1 MSGRVIVIGA
11 GMAGLSAAWAL
22 SRRGVEVTVL
32 DRDQRVGGR
41 VLTADIDGA
50 PVELGAGFIANFYP
64 KTLRIARDVGLVGGP
79 APVPTR
85 VAVLRDGRLRGVS
98 AGRLLLTPLIPL
110 ASKMRLLKTV
120 WTVIRRWGSLD
131 LDALWRADR
140 LDTRSVAAYAKAV
153 LDEEILDYILEP
165 GLRSYLYWEPE
176 QTTQAML
183 FIMLKQAATLRR
195 VPVPGGRIA
204 ALPTALARAVPVQLS
219 AEVREVRP
227 QAGGGYNV
235 RADIDGTTQTLTAD
249 GVVCATT
256 ATQVPL
262 LLPELTDEQRGF
274 FGAIRYST
282 TVSVAIPARGPVLR
296 PFSDV
301 LLPRRETPDLAA
313 ATRRLTDNPQPGS
326 RRDVLLLFAS
336 SDGALRLA
344 SADAATVTETLL
356 ADFRAAVPA
365 FDTELE
371 PARSAVQRWPEALPV
386 FDVGHLRAL
395 RRFKDGRYE
404 AGSVV
409 FAGDYLGGPFIE
421 GAVASG
427 LAAADRLLARMRS
440 PAGKR

>member
-22 SRRGVEVTVL
+22 SRRGVDVTVL
-32 DRDQRVGGR
+32 DRDSRVGGR

-50 PVELGAGFIANFYP
+50 PVELGAGFLANFYP
-64 KTLRIARDVGLVGGP
+64 KTLHIARDVGLVDGA
-79 APVPTR
+79 APVRTR
-85 VAVLRDGRLRGVS
+85 VAVLRGGRLRGVS
-98 AGRLLLTPLIPL
+98 AARLPLTPLVPL
-110 ASKMRLLKTV
+110 ASKLRLLKTV
-120 WTVIRRWGSLD
+120 WTVLRRWSVLD
-131 LDALWRADR
+131 LDAIWRADS

-153 LDEEILDYILEP
+153 LDEDILDYILEP
-165 GLRSYLYWEPE
+165 GLRAFLYWEPE

-183 FIMLKQAATLRR
+183 FIMLKQAIGLRR

-204 ALPTALARAVPVQLS
+204 ALPAALARAVPVQLS
-219 AEVREVRP
+219 ATVREVRS
-227 QAGGGYNV
+227 QVGGGYTIQ
-235 RADIDGTTQTLTAD
+235 ADIDGTAQTLTAD

-262 LLPELTDEQRGF
+262 MLPELTDEQREF

-282 TVSVAIPARGPVLR
+282 TVSVAIPARKPVLR

-301 LLPRRETPDLAA
+301 LLPRRETRDLAA

-326 RRDVLLLFAS
+326 SRDVLLLFAS
-336 SDGALRLA
+336 SEGARRLA
-344 SADAATVTETLL
+344 TADAAVVTDTLL

-365 FDTELE
+365 FDVELE
-371 PARSAVQRWPEALPV
+371 PGRSAVQRWPEALPV

-395 RRFKDGRYE
+395 RKFKDGRYE
-404 AGSVV
+404 AGCIV
-409 FAGDYLGGPFIE
+409 FAGDYIGGPFIE
-421 GAVASG
+421 GAVGSG
-427 LAAADRLLARMRS
+427 LAAADRLLVRMKG